1 MRIKRKAVC
10 QNIWLIQIVTHLT
23 FQSATAGYD
32 MLGCSFTSLV
42 KGDHDDDLNG
52 GGRLTISDPAVF
64 LSARAKLLKTMPA
77 ASRRPGPLRRLLV
90 GNGSA

>member
-1 MRIKRKAVC
+1 MRIKRKAVS

-32 MLGCSFTSLV
+32 MLGCSFTSPV

-52 GGRLTISDPAVF
+52 GGRLTISDPAF
-64 LSARAKLLKTMPA
+64 FFKCAGQTSKNNARRFPPPNCESGMT
-77 ASRRPGPLRRLLV
+77 
-90 GNGSA
+90 